1 MDIKFLD
8 DFLQQSQTSNLKTKG
23 LYPESIYDLDVK
35 VSFGMGTTTHVPWI
49 AALGPGMSVSN
60 GYNPVYLY
68 YKKENVLVL
77 SYGISETV
85 EYEDPWNKDITSSYP
100 RIKDVLDKPLRY
112 GDSYVFKTYTP
123 EISEHGVKYSSDG
136 SEVSKDELAGHLKEI
151 VDKYKQCLDITV
163 KDEDS
168 DLSKGLFYMESQLED
183 FIIQN
188 WDETEFGKKYD
199 LIYEDGE
206 LKSQQYRRNIGRI
219 DILAKDKADGAYVV
233 IELKRNQ
240 TSDDTVGQVT
250 RYMGWLEEELGA
262 SNVKG
267 IIIAGKYDEKLY
279 YAQKMLKNIEVFLYE
294 VNFQLNEY
302 SR

>member
-49 AALGPGMSVSN
+49 SALGPGMSTSN
-60 GYNPVYLY
+60 GYYPVYLF
-68 YKKENVLVL
+68 YKRENVLIL
-77 SYGISETV
+77 AYGISETV
-85 EYEDPWNKDITSSYP
+85 DYDEPWSREITDGGEK
-100 RIKDVLDKPLRY
+100 IENFLDKPFRY

-123 EISEHGVKYSSDG
+123 VISEDGVRYFSDDKEL
-136 SEVSKDELAGHLKEI
+136 SPDDLAGDLKEL

-163 KDEDS
+163 KDEGS

-188 WDETEFGKKYD
+188 WDESEFGKKYD

-206 LKSQQYRRNIGRI
+206 LKSQQYRTDIGRI
-219 DILAKDKADGAYVV
+219 DILAKDKANGAYVV

-250 RYMGWLEEELGA
+250 RYMGWLKEELGA

-267 IIIAGKYDEKLY
+267 IIVAGKYDEKLY
-279 YAQKMLKNIEVFLYE
+279 YAQKMLETVEVFLYE
-294 VNFQLNEY
+294 VDFKLNEY
-302 SR
+302 RR